1 MIYVCVLIFSLRSF
15 IHIILDY
22 CYIQQNKVCRIPFN
36 SILEVGSKWNEIQ
49 LKYKGEIGSI
59 FGISSKTGQGGT
71 FQENYVI
78 HFMSRI
84 LVSIFQNLSHINIF
98 YINIYCLAI
107 SSIYT
112 IKQRQLCLMNS

>member
-49 LKYKGEIGSI
+49 LKYKGELDPYLE
-59 FGISSKTGQGGT
+59 FHQKQDR
-71 FQENYVI
+71 EE
-78 HFMSRI
+78 HSRKI
-84 LVSIFQNLSHINIF
+84 
-98 YINIYCLAI
+98 
-107 SSIYT
+107 
-112 IKQRQLCLMNS
+112 M